1 MAISYESI
9 GQKCITLEYTGTLNP
24 GEPCTISASSTVA
37 ASSEGDHICGVVTGT
52 RGGFAGVIVEGF
64 VTLPYTGTAP
74 ACGYTKLSAAGS
86 GKVKADANGTEYAV
100 FAVDTANSNVTF
112 LL

>member
-1 MAISYESI
+1 MAISFESI
-9 GQKCITLEYTGTLNP
+9 GQKCITLQVTGDLAA
-24 GEPCTISASSTVA
+24 GEPCTISASSTVKASA
-37 ASSEGDHICGVVTGT
+37 AGEHFCGVATGV

-64 VTLPYTGTAP
+64 VTLPYTGAAP

-86 GKVKADANGTEYAV
+86 GKVKADTSGTEYGV
-100 FAVDTANSNVTF
+100 FAVDTADKTVTF